1 MDWML
6 HTPAVRHLHM
16 GLALL
21 SGGLFA
27 LRGACVLKGQRW
39 PLHPL
44 LNKASAII
52 DTALLAAALR
62 LLWML
67 HLNPLTTQWLQAKLV
82 ALVIY
87 IGLGI
92 LALRRARHYTVRVW
106 CYFGALLCF
115 LYIVSVAI
123 THSPWGAA
131 VLLQRLG

>member
-1 MDWML
+1 MDWIL
-6 HTPAVRHLHM
+6 HTPALRHLHM

-21 SGGLFA
+21 SGALFA
-27 LRGACVLKGQRW
+27 VRGAFVLRGQRW

-44 LNKASAII
+44 LNQASAII

-67 HLNPLTTQWLQAKLV
+67 QLNPLVTHWLQAKLV
-82 ALVIY
+82 ALLLY

-92 LALRRARHYTVRVW
+92 LALRRARHRTVRLW
-106 CYFGALLCF
+106 CYGAALLCF
-115 LYIVSVAI
+115 LYMVSVAV

-131 VLLQRLG
+131 LVLRRL

>member
-1 MDWML
+1 MDWIL

-16 GLALL
+16 GLAVL
-21 SGGLFA
+21 SGSLFA
-27 LRGACVLKGQRW
+27 LRGAFVLRGQRW

-44 LNKASAII
+44 LNRASAII

-67 HLNPLTTQWLQAKLV
+67 HLNPLVTPWLQAKLV
-82 ALVIY
+82 ALLLY
-87 IGLGI
+87 IGLGV
-92 LALRRARHYTVRVW
+92 LALRRARHRTVRLW

-123 THSPWGAA
+123 THSPWGAV
-131 VLLQRLG
+131 VLLR